1 MRPDK
6 KKTRHHDSVKCEAKA
21 KQKAAEKSKKD
32 EKSQKQ
38 KKQQD
43 ERDESSKDDKI
54 PENKVENIPG
64 ASSVSDKVF
73 NEKDPKYAKRS
84 VTSNWTKYEIPPDDE
99 NQDTATGP
107 EFQFVMEKSAQASDH
122 LMLNSEK
129 EWQKE
134 QEIMSNDNEHFAL
147 NLKNLE
153 TALDCIPIYE
163 MLEVPKSEIDVSTK
177 RTSFTVIVTIKLF
190 MFVNQYI
197 IFLGRNHSN
206 NGFLC
211 KTGSRN
217 IPEKTSK

>member
-43 ERDESSKDDKI
+43 ESSKDKI
-54 PENKVENIPG
+54 PENINKLDNIPG

-84 VTSNWTKYEIPPDDE
+84 VTSNWTKYEIPSDDE

-122 LMLNSEK
+122 LMLSSEK

-153 TALDCIPIYE
+153 TALDCIPLYE
-163 MLEVPKSEIDVSTK
+163 LLEVPKSEIDVSTK
-177 RTSFTVIVTIKLF
+177 RTSFTVIVVIKLF
-190 MFVNQYI
+190 MHGSDIIVLRQNFVVGHKKCIFYI
-197 IFLGRNHSN
+197 
-206 NGFLC
+206 
-211 KTGSRN
+211 
-217 IPEKTSK
+217 

>member
-43 ERDESSKDDKI
+43 ESSKDDKI
-54 PENKVENIPG
+54 RENINKLDNIPG

-84 VTSNWTKYEIPPDDE
+84 VTSNWTKYEIPSDDE

-122 LMLNSEK
+122 LMLSSEK

-153 TALDCIPIYE
+153 TALDCIPLYE
-163 MLEVPKSEIDVSTK
+163 LLEVPKSEIDVSTK
-177 RTSFTVIVTIKLF
+177 RTSFTVIVANLYVCESIYHFFRTK
-190 MFVNQYI
+190 
-197 IFLGRNHSN
+197 
-206 NGFLC
+206 
-211 KTGSRN
+211 
-217 IPEKTSK
+217 P

>member
-84 VTSNWTKYEIPPDDE
+84 VTSNWTKYEIPSDDE

-177 RTSFTVIVTIKLF
+177 RTSFTVIVAIKLF

-197 IFLGRNHSN
+197 IFFRT
-206 NGFLC
+206 
-211 KTGSRN
+211 K
-217 IPEKTSK
+217 P